1 MQHPEQKCAHFCSG
15 CCIVGYGTRAF
26 WDLWNWSIIPWV
38 LFKVCICSLCLLI
51 ISLINKTQMQGTHD
65 VCRNPIDWS
74 NTMIHKSIFCENLVW
89 IISNARVSS
98 RTDNNENANVF
109 WCFQIKHQHFY
120 VNGTQGHYPRAM
132 VRKVTAIHWP
142 YSPGGSSGGDIVFK
156 QSNIES
162 RNHAIIHLCP
172 ISRDDILVD

>member
-1 MQHPEQKCAHFCSG
+1 MCTFLFWMLHYGIWNTCILGFVKLVYYLMGPLQGVHMFLMSANHFL
-15 CCIVGYGTRAF
+15 
-26 WDLWNWSIIPWV
+26 DKQNP
-38 LFKVCICSLCLLI
+38 
-51 ISLINKTQMQGTHD
+51 MQGTHE

-120 VNGTQGHYPRAM
+120 VNSTQGHYPRAM